1 MPSPLM
7 PRPKSAPDINTQ
19 SSPSHSYVPPPG
31 KSFVSSSLAGGS
43 LLTSG
48 TKKPIRNALEE
59 ARISTSSPYY
69 KGLTDFSLVINR
81 ERLSGSSP
89 GREIHA
95 TSSAGSG
102 YRSSFAVKVQ
112 EWGFNWF
119 SLKKHEKNSNEIA
132 AAPENVEDRAPFAPL
147 RTYNQIMNK
156 STKTGLE
163 HERKK
168 VAFPSVLG
176 VETANLSTKEKPL
189 REKESEGSPQEDV
202 HCPLPQITQ
211 PTAQAQP
218 SLLSIPLSCTGTS
231 PPVRSAFESSPSLL
245 PRHPAAVGVTYK
257 NKETTKMTENERKY
271 VWADKYRPILLPD
284 FICNR
289 TTALRLQSRVR
300 NWHNKADECGH
311 FIFEGSP
318 GVGKRTMI
326 WALLREAFGP
336 DKVQVRQ
343 NCHPF
348 DKIKQL
354 NFTMK
359 KLEPRC
365 LYHPQAREESKEFH
379 LKGEAVSSVLVNWM
393 VSTQHIEV
401 NISELKGYEKH
412 ILVELIKEENEM
424 LSNKTLQCTQ
434 ENCKAI
440 ILYETDKLSTDA
452 LIYIKW
458 ILGKFKGCNKVFF
471 CCRDMSK
478 LLPLKPL
485 CTVVQLLEPSN
496 EEIVKVLMFIA
507 TQEGIELPQ
516 QLANKIANMSKNNL
530 RQAIRSFEAT
540 WHFNS
545 NLEEDQDIQTG
556 WEHKIA
562 NLATNVI
569 QEQSPKQLYNI
580 RGDLQN
586 LIEHNV
592 APDCICEAL
601 IKELKRNIP
610 EQLQPQFDKLSDEH
624 RKNYD
629 GIIYLASSQSQHE
642 EHGKRQ
648 NVSRNNVQ
656 HFMMIE
662 EFIARIMSWY
672 KGVVTNKEGDQM
684 AHR

>member
-7 PRPKSAPDINTQ
+7 PRSKSAPDINTQ

-31 KSFVSSSLAGGS
+31 KSVSSSLAGGS

-48 TKKPIRNALEE
+48 TKKPRRNALEE

-102 YRSSFAVKVQ
+102 SRSSFAVKVQ

-119 SLKKHEKNSNEIA
+119 ALKKHEKNSNERA
-132 AAPENVEDRAPFAPL
+132 AAPENVEDRAPLAPL
-147 RTYNQIMNK
+147 RTHNQIMDK

-163 HERKK
+163 YERKK

-176 VETANLSTKEKPL
+176 VETANLSAKEKPL
-189 REKESEGSPQEDV
+189 REKESEGSRRGDV

-211 PTAQAQP
+211 TTAQAQP

-231 PPVRSAFESSPSLL
+231 PPVRPAFESSPSLL

-257 NKETTKMTENERKY
+257 NKETTKMMENERKY

-300 NWHNKADECGH
+300 NWHNKAEECGH

-336 DKVQVRQ
+336 DKV
-343 NCHPF
+343 
-348 DKIKQL
+348 
-354 NFTMK
+354 
-359 KLEPRC
+359 
-365 LYHPQAREESKEFH
+365 QAREESKEFH

-440 ILYETDKLSTDA
+440 ILYEADKLSTDA

-496 EEIVKVLMFIA
+496 EEIVEVLMFIA

-556 WEHKIA
+556 WEYKIA

-610 EQLQPQFDKLSDEH
+610 EQLQSQFDKLSDEH

-629 GIIYLASSQSQHE
+629 AIIYLASSQSQHE

-662 EFIARIMSWY
+662 GMININQKRSTLDDGGTININQINNVIKVERYSICYCQTLIYS
-672 KGVVTNKEGDQM
+672 EG
-684 AHR
+684 

>member
-7 PRPKSAPDINTQ
+7 PRSKSAPDINTQ
-19 SSPSHSYVPPPG
+19 SSFSHSYVPPPG
-31 KSFVSSSLAGGS
+31 KSFVSSSLACGS

-48 TKKPIRNALEE
+48 TNKHRRNALEE

-95 TSSAGSG
+95 TSFAGSG
-102 YRSSFAVKVQ
+102 SKSSFAAKMQ
-112 EWGFNWF
+112 EWGSSWF
-119 SLKKHEKNSNEIA
+119 TLKKHEKNSNEIA
-132 AAPENVEDRAPFAPL
+132 AAPENVEERAPFAPL
-147 RTYNQIMNK
+147 RTHNQIMDK
-156 STKTGLE
+156 STKTGLKY
-163 HERKK
+163 ERKK

-189 REKESEGSPQEDV
+189 REKESEGSPREDV

-231 PPVRSAFESSPSLL
+231 PPVRPAFESSPSLL
-245 PRHPAAVGVTYK
+245 PRRPAAVGATYK
-257 NKETTKMTENERKY
+257 NKETTKMIGNERKY

-300 NWHNKADECGH
+300 NWHNKAEECGH

-336 DKVQVRQ
+336 DKVQ
-343 NCHPF
+343 
-348 DKIKQL
+348 
-354 NFTMK
+354 
-359 KLEPRC
+359 
-365 LYHPQAREESKEFH
+365 AREESKEFQ

-393 VSTQHIEV
+393 ASTQHIEV

-440 ILYETDKLSTDA
+440 ILYEADKLSTDA

-556 WEHKIA
+556 WEDKIA

-624 RKNYD
+624 RKNFD
-629 GIIYLASSQSQHE
+629 AIIYLASSQSQHE

-672 KGVVTNKEGDQM
+672 KGVITNKEGDQM